1 MLQRQVGE
9 KGCIGTNLVFLKFGK
24 FSPKEHRYIIK
35 LFFYINIIKSQQN
48 QEIPYSGEKQKY
60 TLTIER
66 YPSKLLREMQINYL
80 TECILSQC

>member
-1 MLQRQVGE
+1 MGE
-9 KGCIGTNLVFLKFGK
+9 KGCTGTDLVFLKFGK
-24 FSPKEHRYIIK
+24 FSPKEHWYIIK

-66 YPSKLLREMQINYL
+66 YPSKLLREMQINHL
-80 TECILSQC
+80 TKHILSQC